1 MWIALHL
8 TFLFPHK
15 LIQGEEFEWFE
26 RLKAYN
32 FDVLQFYNIISNF
45 SCTPVTQLAKMFK
58 PWRPW
63 LVKRLWPL
71 TTFCTWNFWPS
82 LKRISLPREATK
94 TELFLNLWILDG
106 NCWGFSLRK
115 CSKEFQQAFWPN
127 IIPEIQSINNWLFFK
142 NKLLC
147 NIKLFVIVFFQIF

>member
-1 MWIALHL
+1 M
-8 TFLFPHK
+8 
-15 LIQGEEFEWFE
+15 
-26 RLKAYN
+26 
-32 FDVLQFYNIISNF
+32 LQFYDIISNF

-106 NCWGFSLRK
+106 NCWGFSPRK

-127 IIPEIQSINNWLFFK
+127 IIPEIQSINKCFFFKTNYYVISNCLWLFFSRSFKRK
-142 NKLLC
+142 NRSNLRAIVMLFKKK
-147 NIKLFVIVFFQIF
+147 IKLFLFGS